1 MSAGILNVDH
11 EHPDNDAFP
20 RPGFRTEFLQKW
32 LREPPAGAVLG
43 EGGGEQSE
51 RQPLKESSDAAQR
64 WAPLSRRAFCDPRDM

>member
-51 RQPLKESSDAAQR
+51 RQPL
-64 WAPLSRRAFCDPRDM
+64 